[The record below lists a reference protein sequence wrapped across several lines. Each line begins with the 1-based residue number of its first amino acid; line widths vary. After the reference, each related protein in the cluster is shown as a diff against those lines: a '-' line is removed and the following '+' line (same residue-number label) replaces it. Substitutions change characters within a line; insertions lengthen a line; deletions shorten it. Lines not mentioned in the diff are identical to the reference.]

1 MQILASF
8 PGNAFQLVDYEKQK
22 AKILMEKNSL
32 KLISWTIRKY
42 LRIIFFGPQLAIEG
56 KTIEKKPIEKKPK
69 IMIRVRK
76 YLRIIFFGPQLPVE
90 GKTIEKKTKIMIRVR
105 EYLRII
111 FFGPQLAVEG
121 KTIEKKPIEEKNP
134 KKLRLPAKPFT
145 VKEIYTAVAWGLLT
159 LSCLFALIVY

>member
-42 LRIIFFGPQLAIEG
+42 LRIIFFGPQLAI
-56 KTIEKKPIEKKPK
+56 
-69 IMIRVRK
+69 
-76 YLRIIFFGPQLPVE
+76 E